1 MSVTLL
7 GRATARLLLQLLLVT
22 LFAFV
27 LLAVSPIEPLNYY
40 IGDQMMSVSA
50 EQRLLLAQ
58 NLGLDQSITERF
70 IVWAQHLIQGDLGF
84 SIKFQQPVS
93 DVIIERFP
101 SSLLLMG
108 SAWLLALCAGYLLG
122 LIAALTENR
131 IWDRII
137 SRLAWIL
144 ASTPSFWL
152 GLILI
157 YVFAVQFS
165 LLPVCCAAPLGMDP
179 NNVPWLIRL
188 EHLVL
193 PCIAL
198 ACSSLPPI
206 ILHSK
211 EKVLDVL
218 ASDHVHYA
226 RMHGMSTWGII
237 RCHLLRNSLTP
248 ALVLQFASF
257 AELFGGSV
265 LAETVFNFPG
275 LGNTLVIAGLS
286 GDTALLMGIT
296 LISALFIFT
305 GNSIA
310 NVLRYSLLPGQ
321 GAPTRSGG
329 SR

>member
-1 MSVTLL
+1 MDMPVTII
-7 GRATARLLLQLLLVT
+7 GRATARLLLQLVLVT
-22 LFAFV
+22 LFAFI

-40 IGDQMMSVSA
+40 IGNQMMTLSA

-70 IVWAQHLIQGDLGF
+70 IIWAQHLMQGDLGF

-101 SSLLLMG
+101 SSLILMG
-108 SAWLLALCAGYLLG
+108 ASWTLSLVVGYTLG
-122 LIAALTENR
+122 LIAALKENSV
-131 IWDRII
+131 WDRII
-137 SRLAWIL
+137 TRLTWVL

-157 YVFAVQFS
+157 YVFAVKLT
-165 LLPVCCAAPLGMDP
+165 LLPVCCSAPLGMDP
-179 NNVPWLIRL
+179 NNVPWLTRI
-188 EHLVL
+188 EHLIL

-198 ACSSLPPI
+198 ALTSLAPI
-206 ILHSK
+206 VLHTK

-218 ASDHVHYA
+218 ASDHVNYA
-226 RMHGMSTWGII
+226 RMHGQSTSGII
-237 RCHLLRNSLTP
+237 RHHLLRNSLTP
-248 ALVLQFASF
+248 ALVLHFASF

-275 LGNTLVIAGLS
+275 LGNTLVLAGLS

-296 LISALFIFT
+296 LISAIFIFT
-305 GNSIA
+305 GNSCA
-310 NVLRYSLLPGQ
+310 NLLRYYLLPGQ
-321 GAPTRSGG
+321 EISK
-329 SR
+329 